1 MKRDHAHLIPD
12 APALQSRSAFEQTAS
27 AALDAVSQTTLEP
40 LSEWLYRAPRWLPT
54 AHAQT
59 IVPALF
65 AQRPAV
71 KYRRERWATPD
82 GDFIDLDWLAYDA
95 YDVDGEGNQRADS
108 SAASTDASHPEPR
121 ERRNPAATSFD
132 ETAALHDGVGRETVA
147 AQAANPPPA
156 PSAPLFVLFH
166 GLEGSSDSH
175 YARVLMAEAKARGWF
190 GVVPHFRSCGGSM
203 NLLPRFYHL
212 ADSAE
217 VDWVLRRLKAQHPGP
232 VIAAGVSLGG
242 NVLLRWLCE
251 QEQDAAAILDAA
263 AAISAPLDVHAGG
276 HAISQGFGMVYTR
289 SFLKTLKRKAQAK
302 LDQYPGL
309 FDRDA
314 MLAARTLH
322 AFDNAVTAPLHGFRD
337 TDDYWTSATTR
348 PFLPRIAIP
357 TLVLN
362 ARNDPF
368 LPGRVLPSA
377 AEVSAAVTLD
387 QPAHGG
393 HVGFMTGP
401 FPGRIDWLSQR
412 VFGYLQ
418 THVHH
423 VHRDHHAAHQTDS
436 EHG

>member
-12 APALQSRSAFEQTAS
+12 APALDTRSALERTAS
-27 AALDAVSQTTLEP
+27 AAPDAASERTLEP
-40 LSEWLYRAPRWLPT
+40 LAEWLYLAPRWLPT

-71 KYRRERWATPD
+71 KYRRERWTTPD
-82 GDFIDLDWLAYDA
+82 GDFIDLDWLAYGA
-95 YDVDGEGNQRADS
+95 DGENHARTAQG
-108 SAASTDASHPEPR
+108 
-121 ERRNPAATSFD
+121 ERHEAVSPSFD
-132 ETAALHDGVGRETVA
+132 ETTPSQNGGSAAAKSAFPDPG
-147 AQAANPPPA
+147 
-156 PSAPLFVLFH
+156 APLFVLFH
-166 GLEGSSDSH
+166 GLEGNSDSH

-217 VDWVLRRLKAQHPGP
+217 VDWVLRRLKAQHAGP

-251 QEQDAAAILDAA
+251 QERDAAAILDAA

-289 SFLKTLKRKAQAK
+289 SFLKTLKRKALAK

-337 TDDYWTSATTR
+337 TNDYWTRATTR
-348 PFLPRIAIP
+348 PYLPRIAIP
-357 TLVLN
+357 TLLLN

-418 THVHH
+418 THVRHVHH
-423 VHRDHHAAHQTDS
+423 VAHQTDS

>member
-1 MKRDHAHLIPD
+1 MKRDSSHLIAPGPARATAQEND
-12 APALQSRSAFEQTAS
+12 APSST
-27 AALDAVSQTTLEP
+27 LDAIVDP
-40 LSEWLYRAPRWLPT
+40 LVDLLYQAPRWLPT

-65 AQRPAV
+65 ARRPMV
-71 KYRRERWATPD
+71 EYKRERWITPD
-82 GDFIDLDWLAYDA
+82 GDFIDLDWLDNAID
-95 YDVDGEGNQRADS
+95 DTQSRVK
-108 SAASTDASHPEPR
+108 
-121 ERRNPAATSFD
+121 
-132 ETAALHDGVGRETVA
+132 
-147 AQAANPPPA
+147 
-156 PSAPLFVLFH
+156 APLFVLFH

-175 YARVLMAEAKARGWF
+175 YARVLMAEAKARGWH
-190 GVVPHFRSCGGSM
+190 GVVPHFRSCSGSI

-217 VDWVLRRLKAQHPGP
+217 VDWVLRRLKAQHNGP
-232 VIAAGVSLGG
+232 VVAAGVSLGG

-251 QEQDAAAILDAA
+251 QEQDATAILDAA

-289 SFLKTLKRKAQAK
+289 SFLKTLKRKALAK

-314 MLAARTLH
+314 MLAARTMH
-322 AFDNAVTAPLHGFRD
+322 AFDNAVTAPVHGFRD
-337 TDDYWTSATTR
+337 TDDYWTRATTR
-348 PFLPRIAIP
+348 PFLPRIAAP

-377 AEVSAAVTLD
+377 TEVSAAVTLD
-387 QPAHGG
+387 QPMHGG

-418 THVHH
+418 MHVQ
-423 VHRDHHAAHQTDS
+423 HAAHTTDS
-436 EHG
+436 THG

>member
-1 MKRDHAHLIPD
+1 LHNGVSGD
-12 APALQSRSAFEQTAS
+12 TG
-27 AALDAVSQTTLEP
+27 AA
-40 LSEWLYRAPRWLPT
+40 RAPD
-54 AHAQT
+54 
-59 IVPALF
+59 PA
-65 AQRPAV
+65 
-71 KYRRERWATPD
+71 
-82 GDFIDLDWLAYDA
+82 
-95 YDVDGEGNQRADS
+95 
-108 SAASTDASHPEPR
+108 
-121 ERRNPAATSFD
+121 
-132 ETAALHDGVGRETVA
+132 
-147 AQAANPPPA
+147 
-156 PSAPLFVLFH
+156 APLFVLFH

-217 VDWVLRRLKAQHPGP
+217 VDWVLRRLKAQHAGP
-232 VIAAGVSLGG
+232 VIAAGVSLGA

-276 HAISQGFGMVYTR
+276 HAISQGFGIVYTR
-289 SFLKTLKRKAQAK
+289 SFLKTLKRKALAK

-314 MLAARTLH
+314 MLAARTMH

-337 TDDYWTSATTR
+337 TEDYWTRATTR
-348 PFLPRIAIP
+348 PYLPRIAIP
-357 TLVLN
+357 TLLLN

-423 VHRDHHAAHQTDS
+423 EHHAHHVPHQTDS

>member
-12 APALQSRSAFEQTAS
+12 APALASRSALKQTAS
-27 AALDAVSQTTLEP
+27 AALNAVSQTTLEP
-40 LSEWLYRAPRWLPT
+40 LAEWLYRAPRWLPT

-82 GDFIDLDWLAYDA
+82 GDFIDLDWLAYDIA
-95 YDVDGEGNQRADS
+95 GEANKRADS
-108 SAASTDASHPEPR
+108 SAATANALHLAPR
-121 ERRNPAATSFD
+121 ELRNAVATSFD
-132 ETAALHDGVGRETVA
+132 ETAALHDSFGRETVA
-147 AQAANPPPA
+147 AQAANPPPNPA
-156 PSAPLFVLFH
+156 APLFVLFH

-377 AEVSAAVTLD
+377 AEVSATVTLD

-423 VHRDHHAAHQTDS
+423 VHHTAHQTDS

>member
-1 MKRDHAHLIPD
+1 MKRDSAHLIPPDPARDPSLETPSSPVD
-12 APALQSRSAFEQTAS
+12 AGTQPLLETR
-27 AALDAVSQTTLEP
+27 LDPPLGPLREP
-40 LSEWLYRAPRWLPT
+40 LIEPPIEPLIEPLVNLLYRAPRWLPT

-65 AQRPAV
+65 AHRPV
-71 KYRRERWATPD
+71 VSYRRERWTTPD
-82 GDFIDLDWLAYDA
+82 SDFIDLDWLSYG
-95 YDVDGEGNQRADS
+95 VDGQDHANIDP
-108 SAASTDASHPEPR
+108 AAS
-121 ERRNPAATSFD
+121 RRSVA
-132 ETAALHDGVGRETVA
+132 TAAHA
-147 AQAANPPPA
+147 APP
-156 PSAPLFVLFH
+156 STAPLFVLFH

-175 YARVLMAEAKARGWF
+175 YARVLMAEAKARGWHA
-190 GVVPHFRSCGGSM
+190 VVPHFRSCSGSI

-217 VDWVLRRLKAQHPGP
+217 VDWVLRRLKAQHAGP
-232 VIAAGVSLGG
+232 VVAAGVSLGG

-251 QEQDAAAILDAA
+251 QEHDAAAVLDAA

-289 SFLKTLKRKAQAK
+289 SFLKTLKRKALAK

-314 MLAARTLH
+314 MLAARTMH
-322 AFDNAVTAPLHGFRD
+322 AFDNAVTAPVHGFRD
-337 TDDYWTSATTR
+337 TEDYWTRATTR
-348 PFLPRIAIP
+348 PFLRHIDVP
-357 TLVLN
+357 TLLLN

-368 LPGRVLPSA
+368 LPGRVLPSE

-412 VFGYLQ
+412 VFAYLQ
-418 THVHH
+418 THVHN
-423 VHRDHHAAHQTDS
+423 VTQTPDS
-436 EHG
+436 THG